1 MKKILFV
8 VVQILLVNQINA
20 QNSDWQ
26 KMRLKGT
33 INKITEVYE
42 RCPSVIAD
50 GGSFNCRKD
59 TIAYEFNQ
67 KGYLLESNSE
77 NENIT
82 KTTLNGFQYFTTYE
96 DVKGVKK
103 KSSEDVYNI
112 KKQLIK
118 QSSYYVHDTE
128 ERILNQWEYFYD
140 KNGKKIK
147 EKSTEWWNNIVTV
160 TLSDLNEYGDV
171 IKRQTIQDNK
181 LAQEEDFNYRYTND
195 KNGNW
200 INKTLSGSPYNET
213 WTRKIAYYN
222 L

>member
-33 INKITEVYE
+33 INKITEVSE

-67 KGYLLESNSE
+67 KGYLLKSNSE

-82 KTTLNGFQYFTTYE
+82 KTTLNGFQYVTVYE
-96 DVKGVKK
+96 DVEGVKK

-118 QSSYYVHDTE
+118 QSRYYVHGAQ

-140 KNGKKIK
+140 KNGIKIK
-147 EKSTEWWNNIVTV
+147 EKSTEWWNNNVTV
-160 TLSDLNEYGDV
+160 ILSDLNQYGDV
-171 IKRQTIQDNK
+171 IKRETIKDEK
-181 LAQEEDFNYRYTND
+181 LVEEEDFNYKYTND

-200 INKTLSGSPYNET
+200 INKTLSGNADNET
-213 WTRKIAYYN
+213 WTRKITYYN